1 MSHYSVSL
9 LIARFK
15 TCLEAYNRY
24 CPFTKYGQL
33 EYHAETI
40 RHRRDLGSA
49 EAALDDI
56 SFQKSFYRTLQ
67 AWGIGSRASVLKPFP
82 AFVAAL
88 QDKVGE
94 IRDLDGLTIDQ
105 PNLNVSRVAE
115 KLARLSQTL
124 AIVDNKTRLV
134 PNSKALHHLLPDLVV
149 PIDREYTQRFFGWQ
163 NPRFQNFPEECFVE
177 AFHAFV
183 RIARDTNP
191 AQYVG
196 SGWYTSRTK
205 VIDNAVV
212 GLACLARHE
221 PNISTS

>member
-1 MSHYSVSL
+1 MSHNSVDL

-15 TCLEAYNRY
+15 TCLEAYDRY

-33 EYHAETI
+33 EYHVETI
-40 RHRRDLGSA
+40 RQRRDLGSA
-49 EAALDDI
+49 EAALDDT

-124 AIVDNKTRLV
+124 AIV
-134 PNSKALHHLLPDLVV
+134 
-149 PIDREYTQRFFGWQ
+149 
-163 NPRFQNFPEECFVE
+163 
-177 AFHAFV
+177 
-183 RIARDTNP
+183 
-191 AQYVG
+191 
-196 SGWYTSRTK
+196 
-205 VIDNAVV
+205 
-212 GLACLARHE
+212 
-221 PNISTS
+221 